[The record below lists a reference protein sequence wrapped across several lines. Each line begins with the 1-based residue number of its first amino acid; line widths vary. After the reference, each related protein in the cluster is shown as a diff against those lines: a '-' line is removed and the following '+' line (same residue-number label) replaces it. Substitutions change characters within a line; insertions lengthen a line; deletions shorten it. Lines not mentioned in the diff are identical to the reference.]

1 MFSAK
6 KSDTQKGLEAD
17 RCARCG
23 ACLAFCPVYKETL
36 IERFSPRGKN
46 YLLRSGNIKRRQKP
60 IKETVTACL
69 QCGACTSLCP
79 SGSDVSALIRRTRQ
93 DESYFQSLPPSLF
106 GAWERLG
113 QERSLKAVSFIERL
127 SPVLKDFTGRINLL
141 ERPFLEHLDFYAERH
156 AGQRVLSSYQRG
168 VDRPRILFF
177 TGCVQNYVYPEI
189 ASKIA
194 SLFSWDITIP
204 KDQTCCGLAAYSQ
217 GAMKQARRFAEK
229 NLAFFLATDFDVIVT
244 GCASCA
250 HMIRKWPVL
259 FDEGSGI
266 QKAARQ
272 ASERV
277 LELSQFVLKYDFS
290 EIDGQALERISVQ
303 VPCHQRFGLCAPES
317 PILALKK
324 VLGKKGQISDKGLGC
339 CGFGG
344 TFSIFNP
351 QISKKIFKSNIA
363 SHFSSVTFNKISK
376 VVTTCS
382 GCLLRLRQGLK
393 REKGTPDACHLVDIM
408 VSDKESKES

>member
-6 KSDTQKGLEAD
+6 KKDTKKGLVAD

-23 ACLAFCPVYKETL
+23 ACLAFCPVYKVTL
-36 IERFSPRGKN
+36 MERFSPRGKN
-46 YLLRSGNIKRRQKP
+46 YLLRSGKIKRRQKL
-60 IKETVTACL
+60 IKDTVTACL
-69 QCGACTSLCP
+69 QCGACTSLCS

-106 GAWERLG
+106 GAWQRLG
-113 QERSLKAVSFIERL
+113 QERSLKAVSFLERL
-127 SPVLKDFTGRINLL
+127 SPVLKDFTGRINLS
-141 ERPFLEHLDFYAERH
+141 ERPFLEHLDFYSVRH
-156 AGQRVLSSYQRG
+156 EGQRVLSSYQKG

-189 ASKIA
+189 ASRIA
-194 SLFSWDITIP
+194 SLFAWDITIP

-229 NLAFFLATDFDVIVT
+229 NLALFSKVDFDVIIT

-259 FDEGSGI
+259 FPEGSGI
-266 QKAARQ
+266 QKAARH

-277 LELSQFVLKYDFS
+277 LELSQFILRYDFS
-290 EIDGQALERISVQ
+290 EIDGQALDKISVQ
-303 VPCHQRFGLCAPES
+303 IPCHQRFGLGAPES

-324 VLGKKGQISDKGLGC
+324 ILGKRGQISDKGLGC

-351 QISKKIFKSNIA
+351 DISKRIFKSNIA
-363 SHFSSVTFNKISK
+363 SHFSGITLNKASK

-393 REKGTPDACHLVDIM
+393 RKEGAPEVCHLVDIM
-408 VSDKESKES
+408 VSDKESMES